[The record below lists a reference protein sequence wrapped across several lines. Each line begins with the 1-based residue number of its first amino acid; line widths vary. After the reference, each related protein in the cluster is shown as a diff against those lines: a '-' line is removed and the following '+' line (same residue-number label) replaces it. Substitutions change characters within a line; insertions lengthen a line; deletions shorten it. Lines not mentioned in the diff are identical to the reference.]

1 MIRVSKPSLLQM
13 SALLPLTG
21 ATTLQVPAWL
31 AKRTMSF
38 CWTFG
43 LFAAGTFPPSAV
55 LRRVEDD
62 AGGEA
67 LIVRQDGHGS

>member
-1 MIRVSKPSLLQM
+1 MMRVSKPSLLRM

-31 AKRTMSF
+31 AKRTRSF
-38 CWTFG
+38 CWTLV
-43 LFAAGTFPPSAV
+43 LFAARTFPPSAV

-62 AGGEA
+62 AGEA
-67 LIVRQDGHGS
+67 LIVRQDGHGC